1 MWRLRCFLYGGADL
15 VFVAMS
21 SVTVKLEKSSQSLK
35 VIVMEVLCL
44 IRKVGPAEAKSGSG
58 GNLGLRIGERADDQR
73 ET

>member
-1 MWRLRCFLYGGADL
+1 MWRLRCFLYGGTDL
-15 VFVAMS
+15 VFVAMT
-21 SVTVKLEKSSQSLK
+21 SVEKSSQSVK